1 MGLGVLLVPL
11 GVPRLDLVDER
22 GLRRDTAPQ
31 ALTAQ
36 MAEFDLRHVEPTAV
50 FRRIMDRSFI
60 RDSFRLR
67 RIKGFIQRSFG
78 VGIQIVHHE
87 ANLLHVGIMLIN
99 QFFDKVRPIHFG
111 ALLSDF
117 GLPLACSWFKSYKN
131 VCCPIPLV
139 LCVIPQWLP
148 RFSWER
154 NTHFPNQL
162 RRHFVHTHLG
172 TLRVIRCFIDI

>member
-50 FRRIMDRSFI
+50 FRSRMDLSFI
-60 RDSFRLR
+60 RDAFRLR

-78 VGIQIVHHE
+78 VGMQIVHHE
-87 ANLLHVGIMLIN
+87 TNLLHVGIMLIN
-99 QFFDKVRPIHFG
+99 KFFDKMRPILGRPNRRLAVDRF
-111 ALLSDF
+111 LNSRCQSRLSDVWWPSIF
-117 GLPLACSWFKSYKN
+117 NEKGLRWA
-131 VCCPIPLV
+131 
-139 LCVIPQWLP
+139 
-148 RFSWER
+148 R
-154 NTHFPNQL
+154 QL
-162 RRHFVHTHLG
+162 RTIAF
-172 TLRVIRCFIDI
+172 FISD